1 MPTVLRSSPPTTV
14 RPMDQFDSLS
24 PRDAAIT
31 IRSLGRRFG
40 EISGS
45 ARSDPAV
52 FAQLDATGPHGRSLP
67 EIVIAAAQALSF
79 LGNEIDR
86 VIDRDD
92 AVVPREAV
100 TPADRSFLE
109 APGRATMSDAVDAIA
124 AESTRLADRL
134 DGLDATRWARSAA
147 LTGGG
152 RVELLSLVR
161 EAART
166 EIRELREAEVQLEW
180 LRSAAT
186 GSRDPNA
193 GWDDA
198 EPV

>member
-1 MPTVLRSSPPTTV
+1 
-14 RPMDQFDSLS
+14 MDQFDSLS
-24 PRDAAIT
+24 PRDVVIT

-40 EISGS
+40 EISGA

-52 FAQLDATGPHGRSLP
+52 FDRLDAAGPHGRSLP
-67 EIVIAAAQALSF
+67 EIAIAAAQALSF
-79 LGNEIDR
+79 LGNELDR

-100 TPADRSFLE
+100 SPDERTFVEP
-109 APGRATMSDAVDAIA
+109 PGRGTMADAVAAIA
-124 AESTRLADRL
+124 AESTRIADRL
-134 DGLDATRWARSAA
+134 DRLDAKQWGRSAD

-152 RVELLSLVR
+152 RVELLALAR

-166 EIRELREAEVQLEW
+166 EIRELREAEQQLEW
-180 LRSAAT
+180 LQSAVP

-193 GWDDA
+193 AFDEADPA
-198 EPV
+198 